1 MLCFDDCRDWPVFV
15 LTYKNIWG
23 GLNPPHPLLNTALGM
38 RFKFFSIVIRIS
50 ALQCFDYKT
59 SLETLS

>member
-15 LTYKNIWG
+15 QTYKNIWG
-23 GLNPPHPLLNTALGM
+23 GLNPLLNVALSV
-38 RFKFFSIVIRIS
+38 RFKFFLILIRIS

-59 SLETLS
+59 CV